1 LGTTDSEKFIISQTL
16 SVEVKNSTYLTLAIF
31 VFSAAV
37 LYLNVDTQ
45 IAISDVSASPTI
57 SNNTTTVERYIAQKT
72 EMSTSAPPIA
82 TPHGKVPHQ
91 IIFALPLRNDSMI
104 WTGTVTFT
112 ASRPIEIEVLHDY
125 KPTSTIDSE
134 HGEPYHANI
143 SQNRTIAISTM
154 TMFSDTPVKVTDT
167 PISTGSLTFT
177 GSALVFHKTSGDPFT
192 VTYTVDAVA
201 RSPTD

>member
-1 LGTTDSEKFIISQTL
+1 VNKSIFLTFASFLFLITL
-16 SVEVKNSTYLTLAIF
+16 LS
-31 VFSAAV
+31 
-37 LYLNVDTQ
+37 LNVNDQ
-45 IAISDVSASPTI
+45 SVNSNVSASPTI
-57 SNNTTTVERYIAQKT
+57 SKNTTTVESYIAQKT
-72 EMSTSAPPIA
+72 EMSRSAPPIA

-91 IIFALPLRNDSMI
+91 IIFALPLRNDSKV

-112 ASRPIEIEVLHDY
+112 ASKPIEIEVLHDY

-143 SQNRTIAISTM
+143 SQNRTIAITTM

-201 RSPTD
+201 RTPTN